1 MLFILTVL
9 SRGDFVSSQARRE
22 REKENMRSA
31 ILEAATKIILEEGYD
46 NLTMR
51 KIADAI
57 EYTPTTIYNY
67 YKNKAQIIEDIVLKI
82 YTDIVSNI
90 KKTLESDKYVPID
103 RQLWLIARE
112 FINTMVGNPEMGKA
126 VFISGTEAMV
136 GPKGSAEPAT
146 ENDGI
151 LLLRAL
157 LKEGQDQ
164 SILRKLDDNAAEVII
179 SALLG
184 FSMYAILV
192 KSYLHENWHG
202 VVDIY
207 AEILV
212 NGLLEKS

>member
-1 MLFILTVL
+1 MS
-9 SRGDFVSSQARRE
+9 SRARRE
-22 REKENMRSA
+22 REKESMRVA
-31 ILEAATKIILEEGYD
+31 IMEAATKIILEEGYE

-90 KKTLESDKYVPID
+90 QETLESNKDVSID
-103 RQLWLIARE
+103 RQLWLIASE

-126 VFISGTEAMV
+126 VSISGTEAMV
-136 GPKGSAEPAT
+136 GPKGSGEPAT

-151 LLLRAL
+151 LLLKAL

-164 SILRKLDDNAAEVII
+164 SIVRKLDDNAAEIII

-184 FSMYAILV
+184 FSIYAILS
-192 KSYLHENWHG
+192 KSYLHENWNG
-202 VVDIY
+202 MVDLY

-212 NGLLEKS
+212 NGLLL